1 MGSQP
6 LQTYP
11 KIITMYGMGFNFK
24 YILTRVHCPSKNN
37 IIFTIDKIRAIRN
50 TMAVVS
56 LFLFIVPISKN
67 LTTKN
72 VFLP

>member
-24 YILTRVHCPSKNN
+24 YILTRVHCPSKK
-37 IIFTIDKIRAIRN
+37 IFFTIDEIRAFKN
-50 TMAVVS
+50 TIPFVS
-56 LFLFIVPISKN
+56 LFLFIVPILKN

>member
-24 YILTRVHCPSKNN
+24 YILTRVHCPSIKFF
-37 IIFTIDKIRAIRN
+37 FTIDEIRAFKN
-50 TMAVVS
+50 TIPFVS
-56 LFLFIVPISKN
+56 LFLFIVPILKN

>member
-24 YILTRVHCPSKNN
+24 YILTRVHCPSKK
-37 IIFTIDKIRAIRN
+37 IFFSIDEIRAFKN
-50 TMAVVS
+50 TIPFVS
-56 LFLFIVPISKN
+56 LFLFIVPILKN

>member
-24 YILTRVHCPSKNN
+24 YIWSRVHCPSKN
-37 IIFTIDKIRAIRN
+37 IIFTIDEIRAIKN
-50 TMAVVS
+50 TMPVKS
-56 LFLFIVPISKN
+56 LFLIYRANLKN
-67 LTTKN
+67 MTTKN

>member
-24 YILTRVHCPSKNN
+24 YILTRVHCPSKKS
-37 IIFTIDKIRAIRN
+37 I
-50 TMAVVS
+50 
-56 LFLFIVPISKN
+56 LQ
-67 LTTKN
+67 
-72 VFLP
+72 

>member
-11 KIITMYGMGFNFK
+11 KIITMYGIGFNFK
-24 YILTRVHCPSKNN
+24 YILSRVHCPSKD
-37 IIFTIDKIRAIRN
+37 IIFTIDEIRAIKN
-50 TMAVVS
+50 TMPVVS
-56 LFLFIVPISKN
+56 LFLFIVPILKI